1 MGMLLQDYIGQAGVE
16 KDPAALGY
24 VAERCSALYTV
35 FAKGLEQETDP
46 ERQKVKN
53 QALNAGEKFMGVA
66 VQSLRLGTT
75 IELKDAMI
83 RTRNIVVEVGNLY
96 TDRIGDPRRARWVA
110 PHETLLRTARDT
122 RQHCRSGRAT
132 NRVVSGLPTP
142 GRARSQRDGSA
153 LRGRHRRA
161 RLAQAAD
168 MLALR
173 REGGRLRAY
182 RRAAVRVAAIG
193 TYRH

>member
-1 MGMLLQDYIGQAGVE
+1 VLARRRSLTTNVIGARSLAKNSVSQDPISRRVRRLVTTRGFAAALLALAIPAFAAEVQFIPLQDYIGQPGVE

-96 TDRIGDPRRARWVA
+96 TDRIEAARVRAGDMFADPLILGDLGVCKG
-110 PHETLLRTARDT
+110 LLPK
-122 RQHCRSGRAT
+122 
-132 NRVVSGLPTP
+132 L
-142 GRARSQRDGSA
+142 
-153 LRGRHRRA
+153 
-161 RLAQAAD
+161 
-168 MLALR
+168 
-173 REGGRLRAY
+173 
-182 RRAAVRVAAIG
+182 
-193 TYRH
+193 

>member
-1 MGMLLQDYIGQAGVE
+1 MRYNENGARVLARRRSLTTNVIGARSLAKNSVSQDPISRRVRRLVTTRGFAAALLALAIPAFAAEVQFIPLQDYIGQPGVE

-96 TDRIGDPRRARWVA
+96 TDRIEAARVRAGDMFADPLILVDLGVCKG
-110 PHETLLRTARDT
+110 LLPK
-122 RQHCRSGRAT
+122 
-132 NRVVSGLPTP
+132 L
-142 GRARSQRDGSA
+142 
-153 LRGRHRRA
+153 
-161 RLAQAAD
+161 
-168 MLALR
+168 
-173 REGGRLRAY
+173 
-182 RRAAVRVAAIG
+182 
-193 TYRH
+193 

>member
-1 MGMLLQDYIGQAGVE
+1 MAKNSVSQDPISRRVRRLVTTLGFAAALLALAIPAFAAEVQFIPLQDYIGQPGVE

-96 TDRIGDPRRARWVA
+96 TDRIEAARVRAGDMFADPLILGDLGVCKG
-110 PHETLLRTARDT
+110 LLPK
-122 RQHCRSGRAT
+122 
-132 NRVVSGLPTP
+132 L
-142 GRARSQRDGSA
+142 
-153 LRGRHRRA
+153 
-161 RLAQAAD
+161 
-168 MLALR
+168 
-173 REGGRLRAY
+173 
-182 RRAAVRVAAIG
+182 
-193 TYRH
+193 